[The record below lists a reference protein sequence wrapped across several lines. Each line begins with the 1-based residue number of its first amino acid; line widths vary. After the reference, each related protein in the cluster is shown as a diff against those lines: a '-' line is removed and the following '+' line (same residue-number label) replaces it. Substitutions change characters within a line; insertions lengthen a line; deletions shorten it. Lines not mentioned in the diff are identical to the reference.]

1 MSGNFGMLDQVEAL
15 RWVQQHIHN
24 FGGNPDLVTIFG
36 ESAGGVS
43 VSLLLLSPLSDGLF
57 HHAIAESG
65 TAAIR
70 LLLANDPV
78 PAMQDVA
85 LRIPLNV
92 DGVFLT
98 KPVDELYQTHELLT
112 IPFMTG
118 VNSDEG
124 GWSISSFFA
133 PPNWTEGMDWE
144 HVENLLF
151 MFYPDPK
158 DMFFRDLITDEYT
171 GRGEDRLKN
180 RDAFTKIIG
189 DMMFTIPAIKTA
201 NAHRDAGAPVYLYEY
216 KHAPTFLQSMRPS
229 FVGSHCQQSLAS

>member
-1 MSGNFGMLDQVEAL
+1 
-15 RWVQQHIHN
+15 
-24 FGGNPDLVTIFG
+24 
-36 ESAGGVS
+36 
-43 VSLLLLSPLSDGLF
+43 
-57 HHAIAESG
+57 
-65 TAAIR
+65 
-70 LLLANDPV
+70 
-78 PAMQDVA
+78 MQDVA

-201 NAHRDAGAPVYLYEY
+201 NAHRVACDEVEEQLSRIMMSYWGNFARTRCPNGDGLVLWPKYGAEEGYLSIDAKEQTTGHHLKKDQFVFLTQTLPEKSREY
-216 KHAPTFLQSMRPS
+216 KEKLERNE
-229 FVGSHCQQSLAS
+229 L